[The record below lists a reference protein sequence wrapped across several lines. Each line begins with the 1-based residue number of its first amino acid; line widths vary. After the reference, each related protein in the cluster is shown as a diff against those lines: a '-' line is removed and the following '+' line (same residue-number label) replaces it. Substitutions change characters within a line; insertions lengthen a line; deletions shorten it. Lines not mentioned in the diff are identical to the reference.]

1 MIFMIKLMGCIMLTF
16 PFICMVY
23 IISENYPEKSDLKVL
38 TVAGIIYLLMA
49 LVALWFGLGWF
60 LATL

>member
-1 MIFMIKLMGCIMLTF
+1 MIFMIKLMGCFMLTF
-16 PFICMVY
+16 PFIRMVY
-23 IISENYPEKSDLKVL
+23 ITSKNYPEKSNLKVL
-38 TVAGIIYLLMA
+38 TVAGIIYLLTA